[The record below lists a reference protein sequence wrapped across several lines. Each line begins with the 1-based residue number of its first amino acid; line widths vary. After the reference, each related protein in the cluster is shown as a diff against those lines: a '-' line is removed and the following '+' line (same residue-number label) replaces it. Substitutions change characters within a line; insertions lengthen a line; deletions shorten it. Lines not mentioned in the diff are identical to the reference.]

1 MLSDLRADL
10 RRAARYQSTH
20 QTADASAREVVR
32 AVAEKIE
39 VWAII
44 EYRLRQAADQ
54 SALSVFLKPVT
65 WLSRHL
71 IELATGICLPTSAQ
85 IGPGFAI
92 NHHGPIIVHGGFRAG
107 ENFTLSHQTTV
118 GALHDG
124 VPTAGDCVFIGPGAR
139 VIGAIQLGDR
149 AMIGAN
155 AVVTSDVPADHVAVG
170 VPARSRPDSHEVW
183 LSGAVRPSVTQ

>member
-1 MLSDLRADL
+1 VLSELRADL
-10 RRAARYQSTH
+10 KRAARYQSTH
-20 QTADASAREVVR
+20 QAADPSALEILKA
-32 AVAEKIE
+32 AVEKIE

-44 EYRLRQAADQ
+44 EYRLRQAGDRSPLRA
-54 SALSVFLKPVT
+54 ALKPVT
-65 WLSRHL
+65 WVTRHL
-71 IELATGICLPTSAQ
+71 VELATGICLPTSAK

-107 ENFTLSHQTTV
+107 ENFTISHQTTV

-139 VIGAIQLGDR
+139 VIGALQLGDR

-155 AVVTSDVPADHVAVG
+155 AVVTKDVPADHVAVG
-170 VPARSRPDSHEVW
+170 VPAQSRPDTQPVW
-183 LSGAVRPSVTQ
+183 LSGASRPA

>member
-1 MLSDLRADL
+1 MLSELRADL
-10 RRAARYQSTH
+10 RRAARYQSTY
-20 QTADASAREVVR
+20 QTADPTPREIAR
-32 AVAEKIE
+32 AVVEKIE
-39 VWAII
+39 VWAIV
-44 EYRLRQAADQ
+44 EYRLRQAAER
-54 SALSVFLKPVT
+54 SALRSVWKPVT
-65 WLSRHL
+65 WLTRHL
-71 IELATGICLPTSAQ
+71 VELGTGICLPTSAR

-118 GALHDG
+118 GALHEG

-139 VIGAIQLGDR
+139 VLGAIQLGDR

-170 VPARSRPDSHEVW
+170 VPARCRPDTREVW
-183 LSGAVRPSVTQ
+183 LSGAARPM

>member
-1 MLSDLRADL
+1 MR
-10 RRAARYQSTH
+10 
-20 QTADASAREVVR
+20 V
-32 AVAEKIE
+32 
-39 VWAII
+39 
-44 EYRLRQAADQ
+44 
-54 SALSVFLKPVT
+54 LKPVT
-65 WLSRHL
+65 WVTRHL
-71 IELATGICLPTSAQ
+71 IELGTGICLPTSAK

-92 NHHGPIIVHGGFRAG
+92 NHHGPIIVHGDFQAG

-139 VIGAIQLGDR
+139 VLGAIQLGDR

-170 VPARSRPDSHEVW
+170 VPARARPDSGEPW
-183 LSGAVRPSVTQ
+183 LRGRAPGVTTSLAIARVGRRNSLAGSGSRASLREIAVGQRTAAM